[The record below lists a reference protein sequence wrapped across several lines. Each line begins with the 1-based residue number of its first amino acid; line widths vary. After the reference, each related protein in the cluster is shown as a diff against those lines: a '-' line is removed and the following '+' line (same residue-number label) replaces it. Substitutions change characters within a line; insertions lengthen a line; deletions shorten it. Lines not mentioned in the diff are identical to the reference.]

1 MKLDDQIRYLLKLGN
16 RAELYD
22 ATDWL
27 NRNFPWAQHE
37 TTRTFRWR
45 VVATEEGLKTEVP
58 SSTNENPR

>member
-16 RAELYD
+16 SAELYD

-37 TTRTFRWR
+37 S
-45 VVATEEGLKTEVP
+45 VEEAKALHGDDVLD
-58 SSTNENPR
+58 PRP